1 MKCLLCDA
9 NFLSQV
15 DLKNHYIW
23 KHSINENNIYLNDLF
38 RHDTIYKG
46 CDICEM
52 DFENS
57 RSKKKHMFLFHFGKT
72 GGNRGNGQLQINV
85 LKRGAITYYTTSFAQ
100 HRGFYNFFGEQ
111 IVDDFLM
118 SVYNIFVPDKDYM
131 IQGYA
136 QIMKRHSRESS
147 LLLKIPGCG

>member
-1 MKCLLCDA
+1 MIYSGTIQFTKVAIFVKLI
-9 NFLSQV
+9 
-15 DLKNHYIW
+15 LKTQ
-23 KHSINENNIYLNDLF
+23 EV
-38 RHDTIYKG
+38 
-46 CDICEM
+46 
-52 DFENS
+52 
-57 RSKKKHMFLFHFGKT
+57 KKKNMFLFHFGQT

-100 HRGFYNFFGEQ
+100 HGGFYNFYGEQ

-136 QIMKRHSRESS
+136 QIMNRHSRESS

>member
-1 MKCLLCDA
+1 MIYSGTIQFTTVAIFVKLI
-9 NFLSQV
+9 
-15 DLKNHYIW
+15 LKTQ
-23 KHSINENNIYLNDLF
+23 EV
-38 RHDTIYKG
+38 
-46 CDICEM
+46 
-52 DFENS
+52 
-57 RSKKKHMFLFHFGKT
+57 KKKNMFLFHFGQT

-100 HRGFYNFFGEQ
+100 HGGFYNFYGEQ

-136 QIMKRHSRESS
+136 QIMIRHSRESS
-147 LLLKIPGCG
+147 LLLKISGCG

>member
-1 MKCLLCDA
+1 MIYSGTIKFTKVAIFVKLI
-9 NFLSQV
+9 
-15 DLKNHYIW
+15 LKTQ
-23 KHSINENNIYLNDLF
+23 EV
-38 RHDTIYKG
+38 
-46 CDICEM
+46 
-52 DFENS
+52 
-57 RSKKKHMFLFHFGKT
+57 KKKNMFLFHFGHT

-100 HRGFYNFFGEQ
+100 HGGFYNFYGEQ

-136 QIMKRHSRESS
+136 QIMNRHSRESS
-147 LLLKIPGCG
+147 LLLKISGCG

>member
-1 MKCLLCDA
+1 MIYSGTIQFTKVVIFVKLI
-9 NFLSQV
+9 
-15 DLKNHYIW
+15 LKTQ
-23 KHSINENNIYLNDLF
+23 EV
-38 RHDTIYKG
+38 
-46 CDICEM
+46 
-52 DFENS
+52 
-57 RSKKKHMFLFHFGKT
+57 KKKNMFLFHFGQT

-100 HRGFYNFFGEQ
+100 HGGFYNFYGEQ

-136 QIMKRHSRESS
+136 QIMNRHSRESS
-147 LLLKIPGCG
+147 LLLKISGCG

>member
-1 MKCLLCDA
+1 
-9 NFLSQV
+9 
-15 DLKNHYIW
+15 
-23 KHSINENNIYLNDLF
+23 
-38 RHDTIYKG
+38 
-46 CDICEM
+46 
-52 DFENS
+52 
-57 RSKKKHMFLFHFGKT
+57 MFLFHFGKT

-136 QIMKRHSRESS
+136 QIMNRHSRESS

>member
-1 MKCLLCDA
+1 MIYSRTIQFTKVAIFVKLI
-9 NFLSQV
+9 
-15 DLKNHYIW
+15 LKTQ
-23 KHSINENNIYLNDLF
+23 EV
-38 RHDTIYKG
+38 
-46 CDICEM
+46 
-52 DFENS
+52 
-57 RSKKKHMFLFHFGKT
+57 KKKNMFLFHFGQT

-100 HRGFYNFFGEQ
+100 HGGFYNFYGEQ

-136 QIMKRHSRESS
+136 QIMNRHSRESS
-147 LLLKIPGCG
+147 LLLKMSGCG

>member
-1 MKCLLCDA
+1 MIYSGTIQFTKVAIFVKLI
-9 NFLSQV
+9 
-15 DLKNHYIW
+15 LKTQ
-23 KHSINENNIYLNDLF
+23 EV
-38 RHDTIYKG
+38 
-46 CDICEM
+46 
-52 DFENS
+52 
-57 RSKKKHMFLFHFGKT
+57 KKKNMFLFHFGQT

-100 HRGFYNFFGEQ
+100 HGGFYNFYGEQ

-136 QIMKRHSRESS
+136 QIMNRHSRES
-147 LLLKIPGCG
+147 

>member
-1 MKCLLCDA
+1 MIYSGTIQFTKVAIFVKLI
-9 NFLSQV
+9 
-15 DLKNHYIW
+15 LKTQ
-23 KHSINENNIYLNDLF
+23 EV
-38 RHDTIYKG
+38 
-46 CDICEM
+46 
-52 DFENS
+52 
-57 RSKKKHMFLFHFGKT
+57 KKKNMFLFHFGQT

-100 HRGFYNFFGEQ
+100 HGGFYNFYGEQ

-136 QIMKRHSRESS
+136 QIMNRHSRESS
-147 LLLKIPGCG
+147 LLLKMSGCG

>member
-1 MKCLLCDA
+1 MIYSGTIQFTKVAIFVKLI
-9 NFLSQV
+9 
-15 DLKNHYIW
+15 LKTQEVKN
-23 KHSINENNIYLNDLF
+23 KN
-38 RHDTIYKG
+38 
-46 CDICEM
+46 
-52 DFENS
+52 
-57 RSKKKHMFLFHFGKT
+57 MFLFHFGQT

-100 HRGFYNFFGEQ
+100 HGGFYNFYGEQ

-136 QIMKRHSRESS
+136 QIMNRHSRESS
-147 LLLKIPGCG
+147 LLLKISGCG

>member
-1 MKCLLCDA
+1 MIYSGTIQFTKVAIFVKLI
-9 NFLSQV
+9 
-15 DLKNHYIW
+15 LKTQ
-23 KHSINENNIYLNDLF
+23 EV
-38 RHDTIYKG
+38 
-46 CDICEM
+46 
-52 DFENS
+52 
-57 RSKKKHMFLFHFGKT
+57 KKKNMFLFHFGQT

-100 HRGFYNFFGEQ
+100 HGGFYNFYGEQ

-136 QIMKRHSRESS
+136 QIMNRHSRESS
-147 LLLKIPGCG
+147 LLLKISGCG

>member
-1 MKCLLCDA
+1 MIYSGTIQFTKVAIFVKLI
-9 NFLSQV
+9 
-15 DLKNHYIW
+15 LKTQ
-23 KHSINENNIYLNDLF
+23 EV
-38 RHDTIYKG
+38 
-46 CDICEM
+46 
-52 DFENS
+52 
-57 RSKKKHMFLFHFGKT
+57 KKKNMFLFHFGQT

-100 HRGFYNFFGEQ
+100 HGGFYNFYGEQ

-136 QIMKRHSRESS
+136 QIMNRHSRESS
-147 LLLKIPGCG
+147 LLLKISGCS

>member
-1 MKCLLCDA
+1 MIYSGTIQFTKVVIFVKLI
-9 NFLSQV
+9 
-15 DLKNHYIW
+15 LKTQ
-23 KHSINENNIYLNDLF
+23 EV
-38 RHDTIYKG
+38 
-46 CDICEM
+46 
-52 DFENS
+52 
-57 RSKKKHMFLFHFGKT
+57 KKKNMFLFHFGQT

-100 HRGFYNFFGEQ
+100 HGGFYNFYGEQ

-136 QIMKRHSRESS
+136 QIMNRRSRESS
-147 LLLKIPGCG
+147 LLLKISGCG

>member
-1 MKCLLCDA
+1 MIYSGTIQFTKVAIFVKLI
-9 NFLSQV
+9 
-15 DLKNHYIW
+15 LKTQ
-23 KHSINENNIYLNDLF
+23 EV
-38 RHDTIYKG
+38 
-46 CDICEM
+46 
-52 DFENS
+52 
-57 RSKKKHMFLFHFGKT
+57 KKKNMFLFHFGQT

-136 QIMKRHSRESS
+136 QIMNRHSRESS

>member
-1 MKCLLCDA
+1 MIYSGTIQFTKVAIFVKLI
-9 NFLSQV
+9 
-15 DLKNHYIW
+15 LKTQ
-23 KHSINENNIYLNDLF
+23 EV
-38 RHDTIYKG
+38 
-46 CDICEM
+46 
-52 DFENS
+52 
-57 RSKKKHMFLFHFGKT
+57 KKKNMFLFHFGQT

-136 QIMKRHSRESS
+136 QIMNRHSRESS
-147 LLLKIPGCG
+147 LLLKISGCG